1 MHGSMVCSYYELN
14 NIMHGSM
21 GYRFY
26 QNSLLA
32 GINFRQIWG
41 FTKIV
46 DIGIYESSG
55 CLQKH
60 SGHQNNIVIILLI

>member
-1 MHGSMVCSYYELN
+1 MVPWLVAFMNLICGT
-14 NIMHGSM
+14 IMHGSM

-32 GINFRQIWG
+32 GINFRRIWG

-55 CLQKH
+55 CSQK
-60 SGHQNNIVIILLI
+60 NTVDIKIIIVILI

>member
-1 MHGSMVCSYYELN
+1 MHGSMACSFYELN
-14 NIMHGSM
+14 NNMQYTIMHGSM

-46 DIGIYESSG
+46 DVGIYESSG
-55 CLQKH
+55 YLQKKRKKH
-60 SGHQNNIVIILLI
+60 SGH